1 MHYTPPP
8 RDPKAPPVRINLLS
22 DTQTR
27 PTAGMREA
35 MARAEVGD
43 EQIGD
48 DPTVNQLCERVAD
61 LLGKEAAVFMPSGT
75 MCNVAATLVHCRPG
89 DEILAHETA
98 HIIAREGGAHA
109 ALGGFQITP
118 LKGEDG
124 QFSPEAFKAALHP
137 RSRYQPPQTVVSVE
151 QTANIGGG
159 TIWKKAALDEV
170 VEIAKANGMATHM
183 DGARLLNATVA
194 TGISASDMAAGWDS
208 AWIDFSKGLGAPI
221 GGVIAGSRAF
231 IDEVWR
237 WKQRLGGSMRQA
249 GVCAAACVYALDH
262 NVDRLAEDHANARAL
277 ARGLSQIA
285 GVEVQQ
291 PETNL
296 VFFKPDGAGV
306 SGEKMVAAL
315 RPRGVLLAMMDGRI
329 RACTH
334 LDVTADDDRGDG
346 RARQGDRARGVGSGS
361 IAQKSGTT
369 PPARAGGV
377 VRLQR
382 GDRLAAA
389 TAAATTATTSAA
401 TTAAGIEQRRIVTR
415 IGVILGMDSGRGSA
429 ASCGA
434 NARTAG
440 QRIVPQPHNA
450 NGSQ

>member
-8 RDPKAPPVRINLLS
+8 RDPKAPPVRVNLLS

-27 PTAGMREA
+27 PTPAMRDA

-48 DPTVNQLCERVAD
+48 EPTVNLLCERVAD
-61 LLGKEAAVFMPSGT
+61 LLGKESAVFMPSGT

-118 LKGEDG
+118 LRGDDG
-124 QFSPEAFKAALHP
+124 QFTPETFKAALHP
-137 RSRYQPPQTVVSVE
+137 RSRYQPPQTIVSVE

-159 TIWKKAALDEV
+159 TIWKKADLDEV
-170 VEIAKANGMATHM
+170 VKIAKANDMATPM
-183 DGARLLNATVA
+183 DGARLLNACVA

-208 AWIDFSKGLGAPI
+208 AWIDFSKGLGAPV
-221 GGVIAGSRAF
+221 GGAIAGSRAF

-262 NVDRLAEDHANARAL
+262 HVERLAEDHANARAL
-277 ARGLSQIA
+277 ARGLAQIQ
-285 GVEVQQ
+285 GIEVQQ

-296 VFFKPDGAGV
+296 VFFIPDRAGIT
-306 SGEKMVAAL
+306 GDDLVARL
-315 RPRGVLLAMMDGRI
+315 RQHGVLLATMDGRI
-329 RACTH
+329 RACT
-334 LDVTADDDRGDG
+334 
-346 RARQGDRARGVGSGS
+346 
-361 IAQKSGTT
+361 
-369 PPARAGGV
+369 
-377 VRLQR
+377 
-382 GDRLAAA
+382 
-389 TAAATTATTSAA
+389 
-401 TTAAGIEQRRIVTR
+401 
-415 IGVILGMDSGRGSA
+415 
-429 ASCGA
+429 
-434 NARTAG
+434 
-440 QRIVPQPHNA
+440 
-450 NGSQ
+450 

>member
-27 PTAGMREA
+27 PTPGMREA
-35 MARAEVGD
+35 MAKAEVGD

-48 DPTVNQLCERVAD
+48 DPTVNALCERVAD

-118 LKGEDG
+118 LRGEDG
-124 QFSPEAFKAALHP
+124 QFSPETLKAALHP
-137 RSRYQPPQTVVSVE
+137 RSRYQPPQVLVSAE

-170 VEIAKANGMATHM
+170 IDIAKANGMATHM

-194 TGISASDMAAGWDS
+194 TGISARDMASGWDS

-249 GVCAAACVYALDH
+249 GVCAAACIYALDH

-277 ARGLSQIA
+277 ARGLSQIN
-285 GVEVQQ
+285 GIEVQQ

-306 SGEKMVAAL
+306 SGAKMVAEL
-315 RPRGVLLAMMDGRI
+315 RPRGVLLATMDGRI

-334 LDVTADDDRGDG
+334 LDVTAGMIEEMVGHIREIV
-346 RARQGDRARGVGSGS
+346 RAA
-361 IAQKSGTT
+361 
-369 PPARAGGV
+369 
-377 VRLQR
+377 
-382 GDRLAAA
+382 
-389 TAAATTATTSAA
+389 
-401 TTAAGIEQRRIVTR
+401 
-415 IGVILGMDSGRGSA
+415 
-429 ASCGA
+429 
-434 NARTAG
+434 
-440 QRIVPQPHNA
+440 
-450 NGSQ
+450 

>member
-1 MHYTPPP
+1 MHYTPAP
-8 RDPKAPPVRINLLS
+8 RDPKAAPIRINLLS

-27 PTAGMREA
+27 PTPAMREA

-75 MCNVAATLVHCRPG
+75 MCNVAATLSYCRPG
-89 DEILAHETA
+89 DEILAHVSA

-118 LKGEDG
+118 LPGDDG
-124 QFSPEAFKAALHP
+124 QFSPETFRAALHP

-159 TIWKKAALDEV
+159 TIWKKSALDEV
-170 VEIAKANGMATHM
+170 VKIAKANGLATHM
-183 DGARLLNATVA
+183 DGARLLNACVA
-194 TGISASDMAAGWDS
+194 TGISADDMAAGWDS

-221 GGVIAGSRAF
+221 GGVIAGSSNF
-231 IDEVWR
+231 IDDVWR

-262 NVDRLAEDHANARAL
+262 HVDRLADDHANARAL
-277 ARGLSQIA
+277 ARGLSQID

-296 VFFKPDGAGV
+296 VFFRPDGAGV
-306 SGEKMVAAL
+306 TGDKMVQAL
-315 RPRGVLLAMMDGRI
+315 HKRGVLLAMMDGRI

-334 LDVTADDDRGDG
+334 LDVTADMIEEMVALVREIV
-346 RARQGDRARGVGSGS
+346 RAA
-361 IAQKSGTT
+361 
-369 PPARAGGV
+369 
-377 VRLQR
+377 
-382 GDRLAAA
+382 
-389 TAAATTATTSAA
+389 
-401 TTAAGIEQRRIVTR
+401 
-415 IGVILGMDSGRGSA
+415 
-429 ASCGA
+429 
-434 NARTAG
+434 
-440 QRIVPQPHNA
+440 
-450 NGSQ
+450 

>member
-1 MHYTPPP
+1 MHYTPAP
-8 RDPKAPPVRINLLS
+8 RDPKADPIRINLLS

-27 PTAGMREA
+27 PTPAMREA

-48 DPTVNQLCERVAD
+48 DPTVNLLCERVAD

-75 MCNVAATLVHCRPG
+75 MCNVAATLSHCRPG
-89 DEILAHETA
+89 DEILAHVSA

-118 LKGEDG
+118 LPGEDG
-124 QFSPEAFKAALHP
+124 QFAPETFRAALHP

-159 TIWKKAALDEV
+159 TIWKKKALDEV
-170 VEIAKANGMATHM
+170 VAIAKANGLITHM
-183 DGARLLNATVA
+183 DGARLLNACVA
-194 TGISASDMAAGWDS
+194 TKISARDMAAGWDS

-231 IDEVWR
+231 IDDVWR

-249 GVCAAACVYALDH
+249 GIAAAACVYALDH
-262 NVDRLAEDHANARAL
+262 HVDRLADDHANARAL
-277 ARGLSQIA
+277 ARGLSQIN

-306 SGEKMVAAL
+306 AGDKMVEAL
-315 RPRGVLLAMMDGRI
+315 RKRGVLLAMMDGRI

-334 LDVTADDDRGDG
+334 LDVSADDDRGDG
-346 RARQGDRARGVGSGS
+346 RHRARDRARGVSELRQQQQCAPATAHCRAGH
-361 IAQKSGTT
+361 T
-369 PPARAGGV
+369 PPRS
-377 VRLQR
+377 
-382 GDRLAAA
+382 
-389 TAAATTATTSAA
+389 TAP
-401 TTAAGIEQRRIVTR
+401 
-415 IGVILGMDSGRGSA
+415 
-429 ASCGA
+429 ASS
-434 NARTAG
+434 RTL
-440 QRIVPQPHNA
+440 R
-450 NGSQ
+450 

>member
-1 MHYTPPP
+1 MPYTPPLP
-8 RDPKAPPVRINLLS
+8 DPKAPPVRVNLLS

-27 PTAGMREA
+27 PTPAMREA

-43 EQIGD
+43 EQSGD
-48 DPTVNQLCERVAD
+48 DPTVNLLCERVAD

-75 MCNVAATLVHCRPG
+75 MCNVAATLVHCRAG

-98 HIIAREGGAHA
+98 HLIAREGGAHA

-118 LKGEDG
+118 LMGPDG
-124 QFSPEAFKAALHP
+124 QFSPETFQAALHP
-137 RSRYQPPQTVVSVE
+137 HSRYQPTQTLVSAE

-159 TIWKKAALDEV
+159 TIWKKTALDQV
-170 VEIAKANGMATHM
+170 TKIAKSAGLATHM

-194 TGISASDMAAGWDS
+194 TGISARDMAQGWDS

-221 GGVIAGSRAF
+221 GGALAGTRAF

-249 GVCAAACVYALDH
+249 GIVAAACIYSLDH
-262 NVDRLAEDHANARAL
+262 HVDRLAEDHANARAL

-285 GVEVQQ
+285 GIEVQE

-306 SGEKMVAAL
+306 AGEKMVGEL
-315 RPRGVLLAMMDGRI
+315 GKRGVRLAMMDGRI

-334 LDVTADDDRGDG
+334 LDVTAAMIEETIGHVREIVRG
-346 RARQGDRARGVGSGS
+346 A
-361 IAQKSGTT
+361 
-369 PPARAGGV
+369 
-377 VRLQR
+377 
-382 GDRLAAA
+382 
-389 TAAATTATTSAA
+389 
-401 TTAAGIEQRRIVTR
+401 
-415 IGVILGMDSGRGSA
+415 
-429 ASCGA
+429 
-434 NARTAG
+434 
-440 QRIVPQPHNA
+440 
-450 NGSQ
+450 

>member
-27 PTAGMREA
+27 PTPAMREA

-48 DPTVNQLCERVAD
+48 DPTVNLLCERVAD

-118 LKGEDG
+118 LEGDDG
-124 QFSPEAFKAALHP
+124 QFTPDTLRRALHP
-137 RSRYQPPQTVVSVE
+137 RTRYQPPQVLVSVE

-159 TIWKKAALDEV
+159 TIWKKKALDEV
-170 VEIAKANGMATHM
+170 VSIAKSVGMATHM

-194 TGISASDMAAGWDS
+194 TGIPARDMAAGWDS

-221 GGVIAGSRAF
+221 GGAIAGSRAF
-231 IDEVWR
+231 IDEIWR

-249 GVCAAACVYALDH
+249 GICAAACVHALDH
-262 NVDRLAEDHANARAL
+262 HVERLADDHANARAL
-277 ARGLSQIA
+277 ARGLSQIQ
-285 GVEVQQ
+285 GIEVQE

-296 VFFKPDGAGV
+296 VFFRPDGAGV
-306 SGEKMVAAL
+306 PGDRMVAAL
-315 RPRGVLLAMMDGRI
+315 NKRGVLLAMMDGRI

-334 LDVTADDDRGDG
+334 LDVTAPMIEEMVGHVREIVRG
-346 RARQGDRARGVGSGS
+346 A
-361 IAQKSGTT
+361 
-369 PPARAGGV
+369 
-377 VRLQR
+377 
-382 GDRLAAA
+382 
-389 TAAATTATTSAA
+389 
-401 TTAAGIEQRRIVTR
+401 
-415 IGVILGMDSGRGSA
+415 
-429 ASCGA
+429 
-434 NARTAG
+434 
-440 QRIVPQPHNA
+440 
-450 NGSQ
+450 

>member
-1 MHYTPPP
+1 MTYTPPS
-8 RDPKAPPVRINLLS
+8 RDPNAPPIRINLLS

-27 PTAGMREA
+27 PTPAMREA
-35 MARAEVGD
+35 IARAEVGD

-48 DPTVNQLCERVAD
+48 DPTVNVLCERVAD
-61 LLGKEAAVFMPSGT
+61 LLGKQAAVFLPSGT

-118 LKGEDG
+118 LKGADG
-124 QFSPEAFKAALHP
+124 KFTPDTFRAALHP

-159 TIWKKAALDEV
+159 TIWNKADLDEV
-170 VEIAKANGMATHM
+170 VKIARSGGLATHM
-183 DGARLLNATVA
+183 DGARLMNACVA
-194 TGISASDMAAGWDS
+194 SGIAAPDMTAGWDS
-208 AWIDFSKGLGAPI
+208 AWIDFSKGLGAPV
-221 GGVIAGSRAF
+221 GAVIAGTRDF

-249 GVCAAACVYALDH
+249 GICAAACVFALDH
-262 NVDRLAEDHANARAL
+262 HVDRLADDHANARAL

-285 GVEVQQ
+285 GMEVQQ

-296 VFFKPDGAGV
+296 IFFRPDGAGV

-315 RPRGVLLAMMDGRI
+315 RQRGVLLAIMDGRI

-334 LDVTADDDRGDG
+334 LDVSADMIEETVGLVRDI
-346 RARQGDRARGVGSGS
+346 ARG
-361 IAQKSGTT
+361 A
-369 PPARAGGV
+369 
-377 VRLQR
+377 
-382 GDRLAAA
+382 
-389 TAAATTATTSAA
+389 
-401 TTAAGIEQRRIVTR
+401 
-415 IGVILGMDSGRGSA
+415 
-429 ASCGA
+429 
-434 NARTAG
+434 
-440 QRIVPQPHNA
+440 
-450 NGSQ
+450 

>member
-1 MHYTPPP
+1 
-8 RDPKAPPVRINLLS
+8 
-22 DTQTR
+22 
-27 PTAGMREA
+27 
-35 MARAEVGD
+35 MAKAEVGD

-48 DPTVNQLCERVAD
+48 DPSVNALCERVAE

-124 QFSPEAFKAALHP
+124 QFSPDTFKAALHP
-137 RSRYQPPQTVVSVE
+137 RSRYQPPQVLVSVE

-159 TIWKKAALDEV
+159 TIWKKTALDEV
-170 VEIAKANGMATHM
+170 VKIAKANGMATHM

-194 TGISASDMAAGWDS
+194 TGISARDMAAGWDS

-249 GVCAAACVYALDH
+249 GICAAACIYALDH
-262 NVDRLAEDHANARAL
+262 NVDRLADDHANARAL
-277 ARGLSQIA
+277 ARGLSQIN
-285 GVEVQQ
+285 GIEVQQ

-296 VFFKPDGAGV
+296 VFFKPDGSGV

-334 LDVTADDDRGDG
+334 LDVTAAQIEEMVGQVREIV
-346 RARQGDRARGVGSGS
+346 RAA
-361 IAQKSGTT
+361 
-369 PPARAGGV
+369 
-377 VRLQR
+377 
-382 GDRLAAA
+382 
-389 TAAATTATTSAA
+389 
-401 TTAAGIEQRRIVTR
+401 
-415 IGVILGMDSGRGSA
+415 
-429 ASCGA
+429 
-434 NARTAG
+434 
-440 QRIVPQPHNA
+440 
-450 NGSQ
+450 